1 MRARSRSALSSLVLL
16 ALAGGALVWAWLGV
30 DRKVEQEQVAKDR
43 EEKVFAF
50 AAKDVR
56 ALAVTAK
63 GGTTRLERDGTGD
76 GWKIVA
82 PVAGPADA
90 FAANG
95 MAERLAGLRRIR
107 EAAAAPGG
115 DLARFGLAAPRVAV
129 EATLASGAK
138 ETLSVG
144 DDTGF
149 DAAVFVRPTSGAVL
163 AVPGDLKW
171 VLDRSTEELRE
182 KKREPP
188 PPAASPAPSPAAPTG
203 APPKQG

>member
-1 MRARSRSALSSLVLL
+1 VRARSRSALTSLVLL

-30 DRKVEQEQVAKDR
+30 DRKVEQERAAKDR

-56 ALAVTAK
+56 TLAITAK
-63 GGTTRLERDGTGD
+63 GGTTRLERDGTGG

-95 MAERLAGLRRIR
+95 IAERLAGLRRIR
-107 EAAAAPGG
+107 EAAPAPGG
-115 DLARFGLAAPRVAV
+115 DLSRFGLAAPRVTV
-129 EATLASGAK
+129 EATLASGAT

-144 DDTGF
+144 ADTGF
-149 DAAVFVRPTSGAVL
+149 DAAVFARPTSGAVL
-163 AVPGDLKW
+163 AVPGDVGW
-171 VLDRSTEELRE
+171 ALDRSTEELRE

-188 PPAASPAPSPAAPTG
+188 PPAASPAPLPAG

>member
-1 MRARSRSALSSLVLL
+1 VLSSLVLL

-30 DRKVEQEQVAKDR
+30 DRKVDEEQAAKDR

-50 AAKDVR
+50 EAKDVR
-56 ALAVTAK
+56 ALAITAK

-76 GWKIVA
+76 GGWKIAA
-82 PVAGPADA
+82 PVAAPADA

-95 MAERLAGLRRIR
+95 IAERLAGLRRIR

-115 DLARFGLAAPRVAV
+115 DLARFGLAAPRVSV

-138 ETLSVG
+138 ETISLG
-144 DDTGF
+144 DDSGF
-149 DAAVFVRPTSGAVL
+149 DGAVFARPTSGAVL
-163 AVPGDLKW
+163 AVPGDLKY
-171 VLDRSTEELRE
+171 VLGRSTEELRE
-182 KKREPP
+182 KKKE
-188 PPAASPAPSPAAPTG
+188 PAPPTAPAPAG